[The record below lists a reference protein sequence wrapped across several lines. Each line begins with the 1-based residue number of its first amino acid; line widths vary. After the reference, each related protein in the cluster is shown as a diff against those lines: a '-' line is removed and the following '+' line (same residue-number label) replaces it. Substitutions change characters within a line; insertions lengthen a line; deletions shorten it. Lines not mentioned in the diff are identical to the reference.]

1 MEQNESTNLEIDV
14 MANNASFVQNEKQS
28 GGGTIDIESL
38 ATQLTKNGKHKRN
51 RTSIFTSDS
60 IKNPGQI
67 EKRVDI
73 YSKSYRNKLFTN
85 IDTWSYREKTSAK
98 FDKKDS
104 VLFSPKKDD
113 DREEKTKPTQT
124 FEKFRKYK
132 TDKQIIS
139 KSKVEEL

>member
-14 MANNASFVQNEKQS
+14 MANNASFVQNEKQG

-73 YSKSYRNKLFTN
+73 YSKS
-85 IDTWSYREKTSAK
+85 
-98 FDKKDS
+98 
-104 VLFSPKKDD
+104 
-113 DREEKTKPTQT
+113 
-124 FEKFRKYK
+124 
-132 TDKQIIS
+132 
-139 KSKVEEL
+139 